1 MLRYYVYIS
10 DAKIDMLLPQ
20 IPSARRRKVTREIGI
35 NWKILSA
42 KQTSEYDTEQHRVHR
57 LRALE
62 TYIRT
67 NETVGSVSAPSAWFA
82 GKLPMWWGP
91 INFMSYRNAGHDLVW
106 FTGLESPEGERPT
119 VLGLGGS
126 TAHLLTGHS
135 DASDQLAGGDS
146 MLYGIT
152 ATLESI
158 GWSSGEDVEVA
169 AERADIDR
177 VQSERSNQVED
188 SPYTS
193 LLQATSFLLQW
204 QSEEYRGGGTE
215 AQMLDFLARRL
226 TEGSIVDS
234 DGTSRHVVV
243 GTPLYVALAE

>member
-1 MLRYYVYIS
+1 MLQYYVYIS

-20 IPSARRRKVTREIGI
+20 IPGPRRRRITREIGV

-42 KQTSEYDTEQHRVHR
+42 KQTAEYDTEQHRVHR
-57 LRALE
+57 LRAVE
-62 TYIRT
+62 SYIRT
-67 NETVGSVSAPSAWFA
+67 NETVGSVSAPNSWFA

-91 INFMSYRNAGHDLVW
+91 INFMSHRSVGHDLVW
-106 FTGLESPEGERPT
+106 FTGLESAEGEHPT

-126 TAHLLTGHS
+126 TAHLLTRQS
-135 DASDQLAGGDS
+135 NPSDQLAGGDS

-169 AERADIDR
+169 VQLADTDR
-177 VQSERSNQVED
+177 LQSEPSNQAED
-188 SPYTS
+188 APYMS
-193 LLQATSFLLQW
+193 LLQATYLLLQW
-204 QSEEYRGGGTE
+204 QSGEYRVGVTP
-215 AQMLDFLARRL
+215 AQTLDFLARRL
-226 TEGSIVDS
+226 TDGSIVGL
-234 DGTSRHVVV
+234 DGISRHVVV